1 MPQRPPLLKLLKL
14 NESEV
19 ARVCS
24 RSVLICCGRAPFHP
38 PLLAKRVD
46 VLWKGPLTPSPLGRD
61 KTVKRDGAG
70 RSARCRNLVRAT
82 VTLNEC
88 GWKASGSGGG
98 SRYGRLCLRS
108 TGRIVP
114 VVIIVIA
121 LATAGRGGG
130 DGRVGSTSGERLD
143 HVGKSCHDFHLA
155 PMRDLW
161 VFLRVVIGMR
171 VASARRRMATL
182 LLRGMAS
189 SSALPVR
196 RLKSLLGGL
205 LGQLAVRIV

>member
-1 MPQRPPLLKLLKL
+1 MAVVVCNKGRRITRRGGLDGWLLLTIHALGRPSIL
-14 NESEV
+14 S
-19 ARVCS
+19 CS
-24 RSVLICCGRAPFHP
+24 RSVLMCCGRV
-38 PLLAKRVD
+38 PLH
-46 VLWKGPLTPSPLGRD
+46 LGRD

-143 HVGKSCHDFHLA
+143 HVGKGCHDFHLA
-155 PMRDLW
+155 PMRGLW

-189 SSALPVR
+189 SSTLPVR